1 MPKAEK
7 SQADL
12 FGSLQAAYADVQEK
26 QAARD
31 AAAAKL
37 SEADQYLSAA
47 KSTLSAL
54 QKDLNDILGLAVGDR
69 VRMSA

>member
-7 SQADL
+7 TQSDL

-26 QAARD
+26 QQARD

-37 SEADQYLSAA
+37 GEADKYLSDA
-47 KSTLSAL
+47 KSALASL
-54 QKDLNDILGLAVGDR
+54 QKELNDLLGLAVGDR